1 VRKQFVKTS
10 NYEKFQAAIRFVEAR
25 GALEASWMLVEGSP
39 GYGKTD
45 TVEEWAAK
53 SGAVYLRAKE
63 KYSPSFFLEE
73 LADKLK
79 VEGTGTRR
87 ERFQRITGKL
97 LGTQTPIVLDEVQHC
112 LPNNASV
119 LEALRDI
126 TDITETVAVLV
137 AGEDKVQRRIARFPQ
152 LSRRIRETVEF
163 KPATIEDAAL
173 LCAQLADVEIDE
185 GLIVEIH
192 RQSKGRVS
200 DIVNAVA
207 AVELQAK
214 RNRGAK
220 RVTLADMAGQELVH
234 DWQAGRQQI
243 VRAGGR

>member
-1 VRKQFVKTS
+1 VKKQFVKTS
-10 NYEKFQAAIRFVEAR
+10 NYERFQAAVRFVEAR
-25 GALEASWMLVEGSP
+25 GALEASWLLVEGSP

-45 TVEEWAAK
+45 TVEEWAVRQ
-53 SGAVYLRAKE
+53 GAIYIRAKE

-97 LGTQTPIVLDEVQHC
+97 LGTQLPIVLDEVQHC

-126 TDITETVAVLV
+126 TDITETIAVLV
-137 AGEDKVQRRIARFPQ
+137 AGEDKVQRRVARFPQ

-163 KPATIEDAAL
+163 TPATAEDAAL
-173 LCAQLADVEIDE
+173 ICAQLSDIEIAADLVA
-185 GLIVEIH
+185 EIH
-192 RQSKGRVS
+192 RQSKGLVS
-200 DIVNAVA
+200 AIVNAIA
-207 AVELQAK
+207 AVEIQAK
-214 RNRGAK
+214 RNK
-220 RVTLADMAGQELVH
+220 RQTVTLSDMAGQELVH
-234 DWQAGRQQI
+234 DWQAGRPQI
-243 VRAGGR
+243 VRGR

>member
-1 VRKQFVKTS
+1 MKKLFVKTS
-10 NYEKFQAAIRFVEAR
+10 NYEKFQIAIRHVEAR
-25 GALEASWMLVEGSP
+25 GALEASWLLVEGSP

-45 TVEEWAAK
+45 TVEEWATK
-53 SGAVYLRAKE
+53 NGAAYIRAKE
-63 KYSPSFFLEE
+63 KYSPSFFLDE

-79 VEGTGTRR
+79 VEGSGTRK

-97 LGTQTPIVLDEVQHC
+97 LATQTPIVLDEVQHC

-152 LSRRIRETVEF
+152 LARRISRTAEFGPASLEDTALFCRELAEVE
-163 KPATIEDAAL
+163 IEDA
-173 LCAQLADVEIDE
+173 LAA
-185 GLIVEIH
+185 EIH
-192 RQSKGRVS
+192 RQSKGLVS
-200 DIVNAVA
+200 AIINAISIV
-207 AVELQAK
+207 ESQGK
-214 RNRGAK
+214 RNRVK
-220 RVTLADMAGQELVH
+220 LVTLANMAGQELVH

-243 VRAGGR
+243 VKAGGR

>member
-1 VRKQFVKTS
+1 MKKTFVKTS
-10 NYEKFQAAIRFVEAR
+10 NYERFQAAIRFVEAR
-25 GALEASWMLVEGSP
+25 GALEASWLLVEGSP

-53 SGAVYLRAKE
+53 NGAVYIRAKE

-87 ERFQRITGKL
+87 ERFQRITAKL
-97 LGTQTPIVLDEVQHC
+97 LGTQLPIVLDEVQHC

-163 KPATIEDAAL
+163 GPATHEDAAL
-173 LCAQLADVEIDE
+173 ICRELAEVEIED
-185 GLIVEIH
+185 GLVAEIH
-192 RQSKGRVS
+192 RQSKGLVS
-200 DIVNAVA
+200 AIVNAIA

-214 RNRGAK
+214 RNRSAK
-220 RVTLADMAGQELVH
+220 RVALADMAGQELVH
-234 DWQAGRQQI
+234 DWQAGRQQL
-243 VRAGGR
+243 VKAGR

>member
-1 VRKQFVKTS
+1 VKKQFIKTS
-10 NYEKFQAAIRFVEAR
+10 NYERFQSAIKFVDTR
-25 GALEASWMLVEGSP
+25 GALEASWLLVEGSP

-53 SGAVYLRAKE
+53 NGAVYIRAKE
-63 KYSPSFFLEE
+63 KYSASFFLEE

-97 LGTQTPIVLDEVQHC
+97 LGTQLPIVLDEVQHC

-152 LSRRIRETVEF
+152 LSRRIRETIEF
-163 KPATIEDAAL
+163 GPATIDDAAM
-173 LCAQLADVEIDE
+173 LCKELSDVEIEDA
-185 GLIVEIH
+185 LIGEIH
-192 RQSKGRVS
+192 RQSKGLVS
-200 DIVNAVA
+200 AIVNAVA
-207 AVELQAK
+207 AVEGQA
-214 RNRGAK
+214 RHNRAK
-220 RVTLADMAGQELVH
+220 RVTLADMVGQELVH
-234 DWQAGRQQI
+234 DWQAGRQQV
-243 VRAGGR
+243 VRVGGR